1 MPSLLHEG
9 LLELVRNRPELVVE
23 LLRLIELDVPQFAH
37 VRLAETALH
46 EIVPVEHHA
55 DAVVLLIDDTPAMGV
70 VVEAQ
75 LQPDDRKRFTWPL
88 YAIAA
93 RARHLCP
100 CIVLVLTADEATAR
114 WAAKPIDLGG
124 GNYYQVHVIGP
135 EGIPVVTEIER
146 AMAVP
151 ELVLLSVMAHGRDD
165 PRQALQI
172 AVAAVAAVVRFID
185 AQAVGLGR
193 ACGASLEGYDGFYVF
208 RTK

>member
-1 MPSLLHEG
+1 
-9 LLELVRNRPELVVE
+9 
-23 LLRLIELDVPQFAH
+23 VPQFAH

-124 GNYYQVHVIGP
+124 GSYYRVHVIGP
-135 EGIPVVTEIER
+135 DGIPVVTEIER

-165 PRQALQI
+165 PSQALQI
-172 AVAAVAAVVRFID
+172 AVAAVAAIEPLPEDRRVVYFRL
-185 AQAVGLGR
+185 VET
-193 ACGASLEGYDGFYVF
+193 SLSEAARKAFEMLPQTQRLMSESERRGFEQGEAKGKAEG
-208 RTK
+208 